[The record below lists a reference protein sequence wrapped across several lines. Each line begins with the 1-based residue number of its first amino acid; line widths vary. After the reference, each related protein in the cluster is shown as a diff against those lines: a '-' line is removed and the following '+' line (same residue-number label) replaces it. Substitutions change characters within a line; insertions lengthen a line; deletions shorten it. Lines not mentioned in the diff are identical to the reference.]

1 MWNGFSHWLQ
11 YKSIEIGRQH
21 GYVASGVSCLKD
33 ADTRASSWLKWWC
46 MHEVILMRYAIDSN
60 VDIIMIF
67 YFDGQI
73 IVSSDHHGL
82 NMKRKWQILG
92 EERGRYYIDH
102 IYIYNCEAIWTLITK
117 QNVIILVGLLGF

>member
-1 MWNGFSHWLQ
+1 
-11 YKSIEIGRQH
+11 
-21 GYVASGVSCLKD
+21 
-33 ADTRASSWLKWWC
+33 
-46 MHEVILMRYAIDSN
+46 MHEVILMCYAIDSN

-82 NMKRKWQILG
+82 NMKRIWQILR

-102 IYIYNCEAIWTLITK
+102 IYITVKLFEH
-117 QNVIILVGLLGF
+117 